1 MALCL
6 EPVFEAIRFAAV
18 VFAEVGVATTVLAV
32 EDLAVDLTVAD
43 LPAVDLA
50 NVVDFAAGGLVEVDL
65 AGDFVDFAAL
75 GVEVVA
81 LVVDCLVVDCAG
93 ANTAKAADRATGMEI
108 ANARKDPV

>member
-1 MALCL
+1 
-6 EPVFEAIRFAAV
+6 
-18 VFAEVGVATTVLAV
+18 
-32 EDLAVDLTVAD
+32 VDLTVAD

-50 NVVDFAAGGLVEVDL
+50 NVVDFAVGGLVEVDL

-75 GVEVVA
+75 LDVEVVA
-81 LVVDCLVVDCAG
+81 LVVDCFVVDCAG